1 MRPSQSA
8 RKHGAGSS
16 WSALAVSS
24 TPKVL
29 KEFQAQEV
37 TGFSCR
43 RNKPFPQF
51 TKRTQAT
58 DLTLHPRNLNAFL
71 LRICAFMGSAEKTQT
86 EREREREMNDA
97 QRQNNM
103 WSRLKGRW
111 CRCRTQT
118 RGLKVR
124 CFPRLPSRH
133 ALHLLLQMEEIQAIA
148 VWVRIFAYAKWRQLS
163 DNKTLS
169 SSAQLI

>member
-1 MRPSQSA
+1 MFGLLCGTCGMRFGFLRAALASLRQLKASMRPSQSA

-86 EREREREMNDA
+86 ERERERDE
-97 QRQNNM
+97 R
-103 WSRLKGRW
+103 
-111 CRCRTQT
+111 RT
-118 RGLKVR
+118 
-124 CFPRLPSRH
+124 
-133 ALHLLLQMEEIQAIA
+133 
-148 VWVRIFAYAKWRQLS
+148 
-163 DNKTLS
+163 KTK
-169 SSAQLI
+169 